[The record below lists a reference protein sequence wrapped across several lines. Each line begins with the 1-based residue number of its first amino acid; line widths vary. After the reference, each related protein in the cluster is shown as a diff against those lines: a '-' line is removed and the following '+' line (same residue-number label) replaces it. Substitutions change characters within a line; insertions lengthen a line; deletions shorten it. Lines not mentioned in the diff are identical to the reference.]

1 MDSVSLKR
9 IVTVPLTLSLV
20 KYMAEG
26 NADREAV
33 LSTMSGRP
41 RAPHDEIE
49 LSFVYRDSP
58 SDLIEKR

>member
-33 LSTMSGRP
+33 LSTMSSHP
-41 RAPHDEIE
+41 VQ
-49 LSFVYRDSP
+49 LTTK
-58 SDLIEKR
+58 LN